1 METIREIIFSREF
14 DEFYHNLDE
23 RTQEKYDYAFDMI
36 RTQYI
41 VNKRF
46 VKSLENTDFY
56 ELRISIG
63 HNEYRSIML
72 AIDHDNFIQAHR
84 VLVLNSFLKKDSKQ
98 YKAEVRTAESI
109 LMKNMAV
116 RRVLNAKSLMPK
128 LKHGIMQNCLRMS
141 VKNRILP
148 KSHWLKK

>member
-46 VKSLENTDFY
+46 VKKFREHRFLWTSYF
-56 ELRISIG
+56 
-63 HNEYRSIML
+63 YRS
-72 AIDHDNFIQAHR
+72 
-84 VLVLNSFLKKDSKQ
+84 
-98 YKAEVRTAESI
+98 
-109 LMKNMAV
+109 
-116 RRVLNAKSLMPK
+116 
-128 LKHGIMQNCLRMS
+128 
-141 VKNRILP
+141 
-148 KSHWLKK
+148 

>member
-23 RTQEKYDYAFDMI
+23 RIQEKYDYAFDMI

-109 LMKNMAV
+109 LMKYMEEYLYV
-116 RRVLNAKSLMPK
+116 ETWWK
-128 LKHGIMQNCLRMS
+128 
-141 VKNRILP
+141 
-148 KSHWLKK
+148 

>member
-23 RTQEKYDYAFDMI
+23 RIQEKYDYAFDMI

-72 AIDHDNFIQAHR
+72 AIDHDPFIQAHR
-84 VLVLNSFLKKDSKQ
+84 VLVLNSFLKKDSK
-98 YKAEVRTAESI
+98 
-109 LMKNMAV
+109 
-116 RRVLNAKSLMPK
+116 
-128 LKHGIMQNCLRMS
+128 
-141 VKNRILP
+141 
-148 KSHWLKK
+148 

>member
-1 METIREIIFSREF
+1 MSACLKSMEWGVYCKKYIPILCIHGINSLSLQYVTIREIIFFREF
-14 DEFYHNLDE
+14 GEFYHNLDE
-23 RTQEKYDYAFDMI
+23 RTQEKYDYAFNMI

-41 VNKRF
+41 VNKKF

-84 VLVLNSFLKKDSKQ
+84 VLVLNFF
-98 YKAEVRTAESI
+98 
-109 LMKNMAV
+109 
-116 RRVLNAKSLMPK
+116 
-128 LKHGIMQNCLRMS
+128 
-141 VKNRILP
+141 
-148 KSHWLKK
+148 

>member
-14 DEFYHNLDE
+14 DEFYHNSDE
-23 RTQEKYDYAFDMI
+23 RIQEKYDYAFDMI

-63 HNEYRSIML
+63 YNEYRSIML

-84 VLVLNSFLKKDSKQ
+84 VLFLNSFF
-98 YKAEVRTAESI
+98 EERF
-109 LMKNMAV
+109 
-116 RRVLNAKSLMPK
+116 
-128 LKHGIMQNCLRMS
+128 
-141 VKNRILP
+141 
-148 KSHWLKK
+148 

>member
-1 METIREIIFSREF
+1 
-14 DEFYHNLDE
+14 
-23 RTQEKYDYAFDMI
+23 MI

-72 AIDHDNFIQAHR
+72 AIDHDNFFKHI
-84 VLVLNSFLKKDSKQ
+84 VFLF
-98 YKAEVRTAESI
+98 
-109 LMKNMAV
+109 
-116 RRVLNAKSLMPK
+116 
-128 LKHGIMQNCLRMS
+128 
-141 VKNRILP
+141 
-148 KSHWLKK
+148 

>member
-23 RTQEKYDYAFDMI
+23 RIQEKYDYVFDMI

-41 VNKRF
+41 ANKKF
-46 VKSLENTDFY
+46 VISLENTDFY

-84 VLVLNSFLKKDSKQ
+84 VLVGQSENSVAILLSGYSFVSLRHETMASITDSI
-98 YKAEVRTAESI
+98 S
-109 LMKNMAV
+109 
-116 RRVLNAKSLMPK
+116 
-128 LKHGIMQNCLRMS
+128 
-141 VKNRILP
+141 
-148 KSHWLKK
+148 

>member
-72 AIDHDNFIQAHR
+72 AIDQSWQ
-84 VLVLNSFLKKDSKQ
+84 LYSSTSCSCSKLFF
-98 YKAEVRTAESI
+98 EERF
-109 LMKNMAV
+109 
-116 RRVLNAKSLMPK
+116 
-128 LKHGIMQNCLRMS
+128 
-141 VKNRILP
+141 
-148 KSHWLKK
+148 

>member
-23 RTQEKYDYAFDMI
+23 RIQEKYDYAFDMI

-72 AIDHDNFIQAHR
+72 AIDYDNFIQAHR
-84 VLVLNSFLKKDSKQ
+84 VLVLNYFLKKDSKQ

-109 LMKNMAV
+109 LMKYMEE
-116 RRVLNAKSLMPK
+116 
-128 LKHGIMQNCLRMS
+128 
-141 VKNRILP
+141 
-148 KSHWLKK
+148 

>member
-23 RTQEKYDYAFDMI
+23 RIQEKYDYAFDMI

-56 ELRISIG
+56 ELHELRISIG

-109 LMKNMAV
+109 LMKYMEE
-116 RRVLNAKSLMPK
+116 
-128 LKHGIMQNCLRMS
+128 
-141 VKNRILP
+141 
-148 KSHWLKK
+148 

>member
-23 RTQEKYDYAFDMI
+23 RIQEKYDYAFDMI

-56 ELRISIG
+56 
-63 HNEYRSIML
+63 RS
-72 AIDHDNFIQAHR
+72 
-84 VLVLNSFLKKDSKQ
+84 
-98 YKAEVRTAESI
+98 
-109 LMKNMAV
+109 
-116 RRVLNAKSLMPK
+116 
-128 LKHGIMQNCLRMS
+128 
-141 VKNRILP
+141 
-148 KSHWLKK
+148 